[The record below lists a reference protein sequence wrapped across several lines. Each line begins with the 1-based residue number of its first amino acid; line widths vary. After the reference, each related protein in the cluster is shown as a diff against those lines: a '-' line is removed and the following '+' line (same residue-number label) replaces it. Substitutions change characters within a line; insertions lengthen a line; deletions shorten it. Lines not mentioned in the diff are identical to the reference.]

1 MGGKLPPQNAQLP
14 PQKRGE
20 NRRREGEREG
30 EGEGERERERRER
43 ERGRERERE
52 EEREGYYT
60 QHSLNTYG
68 LLLHVALLEV
78 DWLLPSFTTNLSI
91 AFVYN

>member
-1 MGGKLPPQNAQLP
+1 MGGGEASPSECSASPP
-14 PQKRGE
+14 KERG

-52 EEREGYYT
+52 RGRERGVLYPT
-60 QHSLNTYG
+60 LSR
-68 LLLHVALLEV
+68 HVR
-78 DWLLPSFTTNLSI
+78 SFATCSF
-91 AFVYN
+91 ARG